1 MKRHPALESLSRDH
15 HHALVVA
22 QRLKR
27 PTDSTAADARAAFL
41 QYWQADGRE
50 HFREEEEVLLPARRS
65 ALIAGGVRHGPP
77 PPSGPSS
84 VTATGA

>member
-1 MKRHPALESLSRDH
+1 MKRHPALESLSGDH

-50 HFREEEEVLLPARRS
+50 HFREEEEVLLPPGDRR
-65 ALIAGGVRHGPP
+65 
-77 PPSGPSS
+77 
-84 VTATGA
+84 